1 MTAAVRPCHLAFR
14 ASLATLCLAVGI
26 LSASARAD
34 SFVPDFSGVDL
45 DPYVVSDA
53 VPNNPIV
60 TRFTVP
66 SPTYFVADPF
76 LYKSG
81 STWYIFFEQWDN
93 YAAHGNIGYV
103 SSDDGYHYAFGAI
116 CLRETFHLSFP
127 YVFQYDGIHYMLQV
141 GPENGDIRL
150 YRAEPFPDVWVL
162 DSVLMLGTGLADPA
176 IFRYQNRWYMF
187 VCTNSNRRC
196 DLYSSSNLKTGWTLH
211 PSSPIVANN
220 AGKARPAG
228 RTFVYGNGKLTRY
241 AQKCD
246 VVYGEAVRAFQID
259 LLTPNAY
266 AEHEVPE
273 SPLIQAT
280 HEGWNSEAMHSFSP
294 WWDGTRWLVAVDGE
308 AVGGRWTIGLYRTS
322 SPAEVA
328 AAPRPHLVV
337 EPNPMQGEA
346 RFLFDRAASRART
359 IVLYDVAGREE
370 RRLDATAPILRWDG
384 RDGWG
389 QLVPNGVY
397 FARLDAA
404 QSDPVRLVVT
414 R

>member
-1 MTAAVRPCHLAFR
+1 MTAADGTRRSRWTLA
-14 ASLATLCLAVGI
+14 ALCLAGWMRSGE
-26 LSASARAD
+26 SAAD
-34 SFVPDFSGVDL
+34 TFVPDFSGIDL
-45 DPYVVSDA
+45 NPYVVSDA
-53 VPNNPIV
+53 VPNNPII
-60 TRFTVP
+60 TRHTVP

-93 YAAHGNIGYV
+93 YQAQGNIGYV
-103 SSDDGYHYAFGAI
+103 TSDDGYHYEFGAI
-116 CLRETFHLSFP
+116 CLDEPFHLSFP
-127 YVFQYDGIHYMLQV
+127 YVFQYEGTHYMLQV
-141 GPENGDIRL
+141 GPDNTDIRL
-150 YRAEPFPDVWVL
+150 YRADPFPDVWVF
-162 DSVLMLGTGLADPA
+162 DSVLMLGAGFADPA

-196 DLYSSSNLKTGWTLH
+196 DLYTSTDLRTAWTLH

-220 AGKARPAG
+220 SGRARPAG

-259 LLTPNAY
+259 LLTPTAY

-322 SPAEVA
+322 TPAEVA
-328 AAPRPHLVV
+328 ASPRPHLVV
-337 EPNPMQGEA
+337 QPNPTRGEA
-346 RFLFDRAASRART
+346 SLVFSDGQRGARA
-359 IVLYDVAGREE
+359 IVLYDVEGRER
-370 RRLDATAPILRWDG
+370 RRLGRDDSEAALRWDG
-384 RDGWG
+384 RDAWG
-389 QLVPNGVY
+389 ALLPNGVY
-397 FARLDAA
+397 FARVDGGSGA
-404 QSDPVRLVVT
+404 PVRLVIA